1 MQVFPVYE
9 MSILTYNWVSKV
21 IIKNALIFNIIL
33 NVFNREVIY
42 IILVLL
48 KIASGFN
55 YNFNIRY
62 YARQS

>member
-1 MQVFPVYE
+1 MQVFPGYE
-9 MSILTYNWVSKV
+9 MSILTYNCVSRV
-21 IIKNALIFNIIL
+21 IIKN
-33 NVFNREVIY
+33 VFNLEVIC